1 MQTQIWFLYLPLE
14 RTKAEYK
21 IVSGA
26 MAVFQ
31 VSDCSAFKEDVS
43 GKNENNSDDLR
54 GDAELMG
61 KF

>member
-1 MQTQIWFLYLPLE
+1 ME
-14 RTKAEYK
+14 RTKAEYE

-31 VSDCSAFKEDVS
+31 VSDCSAFKEDIS

-54 GDAELMG
+54 GDAELMD

>member
-1 MQTQIWFLYLPLE
+1 ME
-14 RTKAEYK
+14 RTKAEYE

-31 VSDCSAFKEDVS
+31 VSDCSAFKEGISV
-43 GKNENNSDDLR
+43 KNENSSDDLR
-54 GDAELMG
+54 GDAELMD

>member
-1 MQTQIWFLYLPLE
+1 MQTQIQLLCLLLE
-14 RTKAEYK
+14 RTKAEYE

-31 VSDCSAFKEDVS
+31 VSDCSAFKEGISV
-43 GKNENNSDDLR
+43 KNENSSDDLR
-54 GDAELMG
+54 GDAELMD

>member
-1 MQTQIWFLYLPLE
+1 ME
-14 RTKAEYK
+14 RTKAEYE
-21 IVSGA
+21 IISGA

-31 VSDCSAFKEDVS
+31 VSDCSTFKEDIS

-54 GDAELMG
+54 GDAELMD